1 MRPADR
7 SVGGAQCC
15 STGLGTGESEDCVV
29 VFFHGGGF
37 VKGDLDSHDDQA
49 RTLCAA
55 TGRPVVSVDCRL
67 APEHPFPSAY
77 DDAVEAVRWAHSNAA
92 ASLGGLAHPLPVAV
106 AGTSAGTNL
115 AVGAALAHTP
125 SAPVAQL
132 LVCPIVSGDPALPSR
147 TAFAEG
153 YGLTSFAIERFIEVY
168 LTDPAQRQDP
178 RFAPALSPDLAA
190 LPPTVLVGAGF
201 DPLRDDA
208 GCSWTGCGPK
218 GYGSWPRRSRP
229 CPMGSGSMRRFPT
242 PRTTPSPECVTPSVS
257 SSTTSP
263 GPGEQRPTRRT
274 FVTAGA
280 PAPCPT
286 ARDDRRR
293 GHHQEQAGTGSRS
306 RLLCAEAAH
315 FALFP
320 SASRKRIVY
329 GCGHRVGLTQP
340 HSLKRDPIT
349 GEQAVEPRSAPSERE
364 PGIRTQAPATAI
376 TKSASGDASTPD
388 ADRLPT
394 LPDVSSGHIQGLSRF
409 PRPVVTTTATS
420 PCTGLRQPP

>member
-208 GCSWTGCGPK
+208 
-218 GYGSWPRRSRP
+218 
-229 CPMGSGSMRRFPT
+229 
-242 PRTTPSPECVTPSVS
+242 
-257 SSTTSP
+257 
-263 GPGEQRPTRRT
+263 
-274 FVTAGA
+274 
-280 PAPCPT
+280 
-286 ARDDRRR
+286 
-293 GHHQEQAGTGSRS
+293 
-306 RLLCAEAAH
+306 RLFL
-315 FALFP
+315 
-320 SASRKRIVY
+320 
-329 GCGHRVGLTQP
+329 
-340 HSLKRDPIT
+340 
-349 GEQAVEPRSAPSERE
+349 
-364 PGIRTQAPATAI
+364 
-376 TKSASGDASTPD
+376 
-388 ADRLPT
+388 DRLRAEGVRVLASEEPT
-394 LPDVSSGHIQGLSRF
+394 LPHGFWKYAAVSDAANDAVTRMCDTFRVLLDDV
-409 PRPVVTTTATS
+409 
-420 PCTGLRQPP
+420 TGTR